1 MRRVSSA
8 HFPREISNEKV
19 NDDESK
25 GREKGGRDLTY
36 EISFFPT
43 LPLQYPVNTN
53 SQPTSRPAVWVFLSG
68 QLSVST
74 AQTDWEAPTVPDTLY
89 TSSPPPF
96 SPQLDRKG
104 QIAIVRME
112 RDREDIFLEIFQ
124 TPLSNWGVSVFDIKT
139 ITCFT
144 DDKRFILL

>member
-43 LPLQYPVNTN
+43 IPLQYPVNTN

-68 QLSVST
+68 QLSVSP
-74 AQTDWEAPTVPDTLY
+74 AQTD
-89 TSSPPPF
+89 
-96 SPQLDRKG
+96 
-104 QIAIVRME
+104 
-112 RDREDIFLEIFQ
+112 
-124 TPLSNWGVSVFDIKT
+124 
-139 ITCFT
+139 
-144 DDKRFILL
+144 